1 MTRKSGPRK
10 AEAKCEPARS
20 GDQLRLE
27 FWPVDRL
34 VPSARN
40 ARTHSDAQV
49 AEIAGSI
56 RAFGFTNPILVGEQ
70 GDVVAGHGRLAAARQ
85 LGLSDVPVILLQGLT
100 ELQRRQLVL
109 ADNRIALNAGWDL
122 EMLNLELK
130 DLSALGAD
138 LTLMGFTAQELA
150 AALAPAVSTGL
161 TDENEAPA
169 LAETAVT
176 ATGDTWCLGAHRLA
190 CGDSTDGDV
199 VRTLLGGMSPH
210 LMVTD
215 PPYGVDYDPS
225 WRHRAG
231 VNRSSRVGK
240 VQNDK
245 RADWETAWALFPG
258 SIAYVWH
265 GALHVTTVAE
275 GLARHGFAI
284 RAQIIWAKERLVIGR
299 GDYHWQHEP
308 CWYAVRKKGNWTG
321 DRKQTTL
328 WSIPSGGQDVETAH
342 GTQKPVECMR
352 RPLLNNSSPGQ
363 AVYDPF
369 MGSGTTL
376 VAAETTS
383 RACFGIEI
391 DPLYVDVAVRRWQAF
406 TGKAAMLFADGKTF
420 DAIAAQRLAGTK
432 PNRTQVT
439 TARRPHRRAKG

>member
-1 MTRKSGPRK
+1 MTKRSVFRK
-10 AEAKCEPARS
+10 AVTTSEPDRS
-20 GDQLRLE
+20 ADRLRLE
-27 FWPVDRL
+27 FWRVDRL

-85 LGLSDVPVILLQGLT
+85 LGLSDVPVILLRGLT
-100 ELQRRQLVL
+100 EFQRRQLVL

-130 DLSALGAD
+130 DLSEGAD
-138 LTLMGFTAQELA
+138 LTLVGFTAQELA
-150 AALAPAVSTGL
+150 AALAPAASTGL

-169 LAETAVT
+169 LAEAAVT
-176 ATGDTWCLGAHRLA
+176 VTGEIWCMGAHRLA

-199 VRTLLGGMSPH
+199 VRTLLGGPSPH

-215 PPYGVDYDPS
+215 PPYGVEYDPS

-240 VQNDK
+240 VQNDE
-245 RADWETAWALFPG
+245 RADWEAAWALFPG

-275 GLARHGFAI
+275 GLVRHGFAI
-284 RAQIIWAKERLVIGR
+284 RARIISRRVLV
-299 GDYHWQHEP
+299 P
-308 CWYAVRKKGNWTG
+308 
-321 DRKQTTL
+321 
-328 WSIPSGGQDVETAH
+328 
-342 GTQKPVECMR
+342 
-352 RPLLNNSSPGQ
+352 
-363 AVYDPF
+363 
-369 MGSGTTL
+369 
-376 VAAETTS
+376 
-383 RACFGIEI
+383 
-391 DPLYVDVAVRRWQAF
+391 
-406 TGKAAMLFADGKTF
+406 
-420 DAIAAQRLAGTK
+420 
-432 PNRTQVT
+432 
-439 TARRPHRRAKG
+439 AR

>member
-1 MTRKSGPRK
+1 MSRTGR
-10 AEAKCEPARS
+10 ARHS
-20 GDQLRLE
+20 SYPNADRLRLE

-56 RAFGFTNPILVGEQ
+56 RAFGFTNPILVGED

-85 LGLSDVPVILLQGLT
+85 LGLADVPVIMLKGLS

-122 EMLNLELK
+122 EMLSFELK
-130 DLSALGAD
+130 DLSGLGVD
-138 LTLMGFTAQELA
+138 LSTLGFTSQELA
-150 AALAPAVSTGL
+150 TALTPGVSSGL
-161 TDENEAPA
+161 TDENEVPE
-169 LAETAVT
+169 LSETAVSRV
-176 ATGDTWCLGAHRLA
+176 GDIWCLGPHRVA
-190 CGDSTDGDV
+190 CGDSTDGALV
-199 VRTLLGGMSPH
+199 KALFGTVQPH

-215 PPYGVDYDPS
+215 PPYGVEYDPA

-231 VNRSSRVGK
+231 VNRSGRLGK
-240 VQNDK
+240 VRNDQ
-245 RADWETAWALFPG
+245 RSDWQSAWALFPG

-265 GALHVTTVAE
+265 GALHASTVAE
-275 GLARHGFAI
+275 SLMREGFAI

-328 WSIPSGGQDVETAH
+328 WAIPSGGQDTETPH

-352 RPLLNNSSPGQ
+352 RPLLNNSDRRQ
-363 AVYDPF
+363 AIYDPF
-369 MGSGTTL
+369 LGSGTTL
-376 VAAETTS
+376 IAAETS
-383 RACFGIEI
+383 GRVCLAVELS
-391 DPLYVDVAVRRWQAF
+391 PLYVDVAVRRWQAF
-406 TGKAAMLFADGKTF
+406 TGAKATLLGDGRAF
-420 DAIAAQRLAGTK
+420 DAIAEERVVGIAPDK
-432 PNRTQVT
+432 PTPEP
-439 TARRPHRRAKG
+439 RRRGAKGQS